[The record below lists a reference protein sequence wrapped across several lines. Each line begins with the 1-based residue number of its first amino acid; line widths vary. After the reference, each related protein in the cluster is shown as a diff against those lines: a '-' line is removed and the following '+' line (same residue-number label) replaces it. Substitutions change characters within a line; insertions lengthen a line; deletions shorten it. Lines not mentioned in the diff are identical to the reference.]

1 VIGYKNLKS
10 KSKVIVRKKTVIDKA
25 EVKEITDE
33 AQNVIRSHQPE
44 QSHEELQIVAKR
56 FDPSTGEAL
65 TDSVQRVDIKDIENQ
80 LNEKKKMKEKID
92 SEVADFEQLLTD
104 LNQVNKK
111 AGEKNE

>member
-1 VIGYKNLKS
+1 MIGYKSLKS

-25 EVKEITDE
+25 EIKEITDE
-33 AQNVIRSHQPE
+33 SQNVIRPHQPE
-44 QSHEELQIVAKR
+44 QSHEELQVVAKR

-65 TDSVQRVDIKDIENQ
+65 TDSVQKIDIKNIENQ

-104 LNQVNKK
+104 LKQVNNK
-111 AGEKNE
+111 AGDKNE